1 MSRLG
6 NRVTGASVTFAMQNV
21 ALWTD
26 YSGADPEVNSQT
38 GAFSRQDFLTVPNPK
53 RSVLR
58 FNLTF

>member
-1 MSRLG
+1 MS
-6 NRVTGASVTFAMQNV
+6 GASVTFAMQNV

-38 GAFSRQDFLTVPNPK
+38 GAFSRQDFLTLPNPK